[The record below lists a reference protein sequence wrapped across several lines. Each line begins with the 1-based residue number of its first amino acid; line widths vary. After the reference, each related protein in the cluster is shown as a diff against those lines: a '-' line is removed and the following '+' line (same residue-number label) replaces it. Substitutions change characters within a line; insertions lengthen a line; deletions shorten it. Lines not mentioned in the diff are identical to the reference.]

1 MITLR
6 VVSPGSVDVAI
17 LGAGPYGLSV
27 AAHLNRYG
35 VPYRIFGTPMHSWR
49 SLMPKGMS
57 LKSEG
62 FASYLY
68 DPDDA
73 FTLAHYCRE
82 IRQPYAHTGIPVP
95 LATFAAYGL
104 EFQKRFVP
112 NVEAVNIASIQPASA
127 GGFELTTETGEKVP
141 ARRVVVAAGITHFGH
156 VPKPLSD
163 LPPELVSHSSK
174 HSDLSSFR
182 GRKIA
187 VVGAG
192 SSAVDLAALMHEAGA
207 SVELVGRRKELVFHP
222 PPRERT
228 LGERIAVPRSTLGV
242 GWRSVACAELPQ
254 VFYSM
259 PVDFRMRIVRGYFGP
274 ATGWFVREKVEGKF
288 PVHLDTT
295 IQAAEAHG
303 NEVHLEIGQNGS
315 ARTIVAEHVV
325 AGTGYRMSLRRFKFL
340 GEDLLSQI
348 NAVEETPVLSRSF
361 ESSVP
366 GLYFVGTIS
375 SNQFG
380 PLTRF
385 VCGAKFTSRTLSKH
399 LAAVRN

>member
-1 MITLR
+1 
-6 VVSPGSVDVAI
+6 
-17 LGAGPYGLSV
+17 V
-27 AAHLNRYG
+27 AAHLNKYR

-73 FTLAHYCRE
+73 FTLAHYCKE
-82 IRQPYAHTGIPVP
+82 IRQPYAHFGIPVP

-104 EFQKRFVP
+104 EFQRRFVP
-112 NVEAVNIASIQPASA
+112 NVEAVNIASITQAS

-156 VPKPLSD
+156 IPKPLSD

-174 HSDLSSFR
+174 HSDLSAVR

-207 SVELVGRRKELVFHP
+207 NVELIGRRSELVFHP
-222 PPRERT
+222 PPSERS
-228 LGERIAVPRSTLGV
+228 LVERLKTPRSLLGV
-242 GWRSVACAELPQ
+242 GWRSVAAAELPQ
-254 VFYSM
+254 VFYAM
-259 PVDFRMRIVRGYFGP
+259 PVDFRVRIVRSYFGP
-274 ATGWFVREKVEGKF
+274 ATGWFVREMVEGKF
-288 PVHLDTT
+288 PVHLGTT
-295 IQAAEAHG
+295 LEGAEAHG
-303 NEVHLEIGQNGS
+303 KEVHLKIRQNGTS
-315 ARTIVAEHVV
+315 RTIVAEHVV

-340 GEDLLSQI
+340 GEELLSRI
-348 NAVEETPVLSRSF
+348 DAVAETPRLSRSF

-399 LAAVRN
+399 LAAARN

>member
-1 MITLR
+1 M
-6 VVSPGSVDVAI
+6 SAESVDVAI
-17 LGAGPYGLSV
+17 VGAGPYGLSV
-27 AAHLNRYG
+27 AAHLNKYR

-68 DPDDA
+68 DPDDS

-82 IRQPYAHTGIPVP
+82 IRQPYAHFGIPVP

-112 NVEAVNIASIQPASA
+112 NVEAVTIASIRRA
-127 GGFELTTETGEKVP
+127 GDGFELTTETGEKVP

-156 VPKPLSD
+156 VPKQLSD

-174 HSDLSSFR
+174 HSDLSTLR

-192 SSAVDLAALMHEAGA
+192 SSAVDLAALMHQAGA
-207 SVELVGRRKELVFHP
+207 IVELIGRRKELVFHAP
-222 PPRERT
+222 PTERS
-228 LGERIAVPRSTLGV
+228 LVERLKTPRSLLGV
-242 GWRSVACAELPQ
+242 GWRSVAAAELPQ

-259 PVDFRMRIVRGYFGP
+259 PVDFRLRVVRSYFGP
-274 ATGWFVREKVEGKF
+274 ATGWFVREMVEGKF
-288 PVHLDTT
+288 PVHLGTALE
-295 IQAAEAHG
+295 AAEARG
-303 NEVHLEIGQNGS
+303 NEVHLKIGQNGAS
-315 ARTIVAEHVV
+315 RTVVAEHVV

-348 NAVEETPVLSRSF
+348 DAVAETPTLSRSF

-399 LAAVRN
+399 LATA

>member
-1 MITLR
+1 
-6 VVSPGSVDVAI
+6 VDVAI
-17 LGAGPYGLSV
+17 VGAGPYGLSV
-27 AAHLNRYG
+27 AAHLNKYR

-73 FTLAHYCRE
+73 FTLAHYCQE
-82 IRQPYAHTGIPVP
+82 IRQPYAHWGIPVP

-104 EFQKRFVP
+104 EFQKRYVP
-112 NVEAVNIASIQPASA
+112 DVEAVNIASIKQAA
-127 GGFELTTETGEKVP
+127 GGFELTTETGERVP

-156 VPKPLSD
+156 IPKPLSD
-163 LPPELVSHSSK
+163 LPPEFVTHSSK
-174 HSDLSSFR
+174 HSDLSGVR
-182 GRKIA
+182 GRRIA
-187 VVGAG
+187 IVGAG

-207 SVELVGRRKELVFHP
+207 LVELVGRRQELVFHP
-222 PPRERT
+222 PPRERS
-228 LGERIAVPRSTLGV
+228 LKERITTPRSMLGV
-242 GWRSVACAELPQ
+242 GWKSVACVELPQ

-259 PVDFRMRIVRGYFGP
+259 PDDFRLRVVRSYFGP

-288 PVHLDTT
+288 PVHLGTT
-295 IQAAEAHG
+295 VQSADVRG
-303 NEVHLEIGQNGS
+303 NEVHLSIGTNGS
-315 ARTIVAEHVV
+315 SRTVVADHVV

-348 NAVEETPVLSRSF
+348 NAVEETPRLTRSF

-399 LAAVRN
+399 LAAARN

>member
-1 MITLR
+1 
-6 VVSPGSVDVAI
+6 VSAASVDVAI
-17 LGAGPYGLSV
+17 VGAGPYGLSV
-27 AAHLNRYG
+27 AAHLNKFRI
-35 VPYRIFGTPMHSWR
+35 PYRIFGTPMHSWR

-68 DPDDA
+68 DPDDS

-82 IRQPYAHTGIPVP
+82 IKQPYAHVGIPVP

-112 NVEAVNIASIQPASA
+112 NVEAVNIASIQRRSA
-127 GGFELTTETGEKVP
+127 GDFELTTETGEKLS

-174 HSDLSSFR
+174 HSDLSAMR

-207 SVELVGRRKELVFHP
+207 IVELVGRRKELVFHAP
-222 PPRERT
+222 PGERP
-228 LGERIAVPRSTLGV
+228 LRERIAAPRSTLGV

-259 PVDFRMRIVRGYFGP
+259 PVDFRLRVVRSYFGP
-274 ATGWFVREKVEGKF
+274 STGWFVREKVEGKF
-288 PVHLDTT
+288 PVHLGTS
-295 IQAAEAHG
+295 IQSAEAHG
-303 NEVHLEIGQNGS
+303 NEVHLKIGQNGS
-315 ARTIVAEHVV
+315 SRTIVAEHVV
-325 AGTGYRMSLRRFKFL
+325 AGTGYRMSLRRLKFL
-340 GEDLLSQI
+340 GEELLSQI
-348 NAVEETPVLSRSF
+348 DAVEETPKLSRSF